1 MKHSIVAIAAVLAV
15 AGCASQTSR
24 DALQIQDPTVLA
36 NGFQADQSTQAGA
49 VTDTWIAQ
57 YRGMGGFAGSA
68 MLDDV
73 QIRLH
78 TLGARERG
86 SYFGAKAQCWIDAA
100 REERALHD
108 RWGFVEEATHEADM
122 LVSALE
128 TRAQPSAENPKLRT
142 SSLLRP
148 DLWRQLMAAKSSAD
162 WQNCPQAQ
170 QVVACGEVGLIHAG
184 HEAWTRAFDASR
196 RRVAAIEQ
204 QISTLPRTL
213 SACAPPPAPLPLPPK
228 VTLPTDTLFEFDR
241 SDVAGMLP
249 QGRSKLDE
257 LVRDLG
263 ANQDVTEIHA
273 DGYTDRIGSERYNMA
288 LSQRR
293 ADTVVSYLRNQGAT
307 VPMSATGHGKADP
320 VVQCGERER
329 RALIEC
335 LAPNRRVELKFL
347 RQGVAQAASQDARAR
362 DGRSEPL
369 QSSGQPPSGQPMSSA
384 QMPAHR

>member
-1 MKHSIVAIAAVLAV
+1 MAIAVVLAV
-15 AGCASQTSR
+15 AGCASQASR

-36 NGFQADQSTQAGA
+36 DGFQADQSTQAGA
-49 VTDTWIAQ
+49 VTDEWVAQ
-57 YRGMGGFAGSA
+57 YGGIAGSA
-68 MLDDV
+68 TLDDV

-78 TLGARERG
+78 SLGPRERG

-100 REERALHD
+100 HEERALHD
-108 RWGFVEEATHEADM
+108 GWGFVEEATRQADL
-122 LVSALE
+122 LVGALE
-128 TRAQPSAENPKLRT
+128 TRAQPSAANPKLRT

-162 WQNCPQAQ
+162 WPICPEAQ
-170 QVVACGEVGLIHAG
+170 QVVACGEVDLIHAG
-184 HEAWTRAFDASR
+184 HEAWTHAFDAAG
-196 RRVAAIEQ
+196 RRVAAIGQ

-213 SACAPPPAPLPLPPK
+213 SACAPPPRVLPAK

-241 SDVAGMLP
+241 SDVEGMLP

-263 ANQDVTEIHA
+263 ANLDVTAIHA
-273 DGYTDRIGSERYNMA
+273 DGYTDRIGSDRYNMA

-293 ADTVVSYLRNQGAT
+293 ADTVVSYLRSEGAT
-307 VPMSATGHGKADP
+307 VQMSAAGHGKADP

-335 LAPNRRVELKFL
+335 LAPNRRVELTFVHH
-347 RQGVAQAASQDARAR
+347 GVAAAASQGAPARYAR
-362 DGRSEPL
+362 TAP
-369 QSSGQPPSGQPMSSA
+369 QQPSGQPMPGA